1 MHGRNWLV
9 RRVERRLEPQL
20 GRLRYVAASRR
31 IFWKMLVPCLVVG
44 FVFGTIAEFIS
55 PIRSTREAG
64 HFNDPLFF
72 VLTSILTGLVLWS
85 MTFLGSFR
93 KLLVFDGGMV
103 ARYSQK
109 HTLLV
114 FPWADIAPASLK
126 VVTTVDGTDPDR
138 RLVAK
143 QKVSLGAGGVN
154 ALVFRARETFWVF
167 ATNEDLEAM
176 VGAVHTALHHAG
188 IPGAD
193 LAAAGALPAVVL
205 TERTALG

>member
-1 MHGRNWLV
+1 
-9 RRVERRLEPQL
+9 
-20 GRLRYVAASRR
+20 VASSRR
-31 IFWKMLVPCLVVG
+31 IFWKVLVPCLVVG
-44 FVFGTIAEFIS
+44 FVFGAIAEFVS

-64 HFNDPLFF
+64 RFNDPLFY

-85 MTFLGSFR
+85 MTLLGSFR
-93 KLLVFDGGMV
+93 KLMVFDGGIV
-103 ARYSQK
+103 AKYAQK
-109 HTLLV
+109 HTLLL

-126 VVTTVDGTDPDR
+126 VVTTLDGTDPER

-176 VGAVHTALHHAG
+176 VGAVHTCLRQAG
-188 IPGAD
+188 IPGAG